1 MTEYWVIGLFSVVLL
16 VLVVATWRERKAA
29 DRKFIIERC
38 TSR

>member
-1 MTEYWVIGLFSVVLL
+1 MIVLTGVFVVLL

-29 DRKFIIERC
+29 DRKFVIDRC